1 MGDQVFASVADWK
14 AAGSPLPAT
23 ISAESTGTY
32 WKPDFT
38 KTDPWMGM
46 PADYAGVAT
55 FVPVA
60 ETPVPPWTGQI
71 GSEAIPIFGSPEYEV
86 VVQEIVAAAVVT
98 AQTGTALEK
107 ERAAMIRAA
116 AEKAEVA
123 RQEIFPQ
130 PETVEKLE
138 EPGKIP
144 WLPIGI
150 AVGAILLF
158 RK

>member
-1 MGDQVFASVADWK
+1 MGDQVFATVADWK

-38 KTDPWMGM
+38 QTDPWMGM

-60 ETPVPPWTGQI
+60 EEPVPPWTGQI
-71 GSEAIPIFGSPEYEV
+71 GSEAIPVFGTAEYEI
-86 VVQEIVAAAVVT
+86 VVQEIMTAAVVT
-98 AQTGTALEK
+98 AQIGTAEEK
-107 ERAAMIRAA
+107 ERAAMILAA

-123 RQEIFPQ
+123 RQQIFPQ
-130 PETVEKLE
+130 IETFEKLE
-138 EPGKIP
+138 APGKIP